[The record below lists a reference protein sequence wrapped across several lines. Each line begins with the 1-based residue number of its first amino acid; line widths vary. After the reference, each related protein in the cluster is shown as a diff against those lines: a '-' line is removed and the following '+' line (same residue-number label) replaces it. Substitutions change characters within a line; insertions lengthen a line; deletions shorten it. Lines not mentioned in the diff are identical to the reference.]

1 MGILARWLSE
11 MKPLP
16 GSSFGGLTMLPL
28 TGREADAPPYLTL
41 DEALSS
47 GKARVTEVSA
57 RGSVPELR
65 FANLCDQP
73 ILLIDGEELIGA
85 KQNRVL
91 NVTILVPPKTEL
103 VIPVSCVEAGRW
115 AGAGEFRSA
124 PHVMYAT
131 GRAEK
136 LRSVGVSMSTA
147 GTRRSDQAAVWRSID
162 SLATR
167 QGVKSATSRLDDV
180 YVARGDRIG
189 KYVEELRASDGQL
202 GAMFA
207 LGGKIRGIE
216 AFDHPATLRKV
227 LPKLVRSWAMDAL
240 SVEPGG
246 ETPQSPEVERRLGEL
261 AALSLSEH
269 PAVGLGREV
278 RFDSARVTG
287 GALLHE
293 GRVVHLCAFWVE
305 EEGADVVPQGFI
317 GRMLSASRR
326 ARARS

>member
-1 MGILARWLSE
+1 MSILARWLSE
-11 MKPLP
+11 VKPLP

-28 TGREADAPPYLTL
+28 AVSNGHAPLYLTL
-41 DEALSS
+41 DEALAT
-47 GKARVTEVSA
+47 GKARVTELSA
-57 RGSVPELR
+57 QGSVPELR
-65 FANLCDQP
+65 FVNLGEQP
-73 ILLIDGEELIGA
+73 ILLVDGEELIGA

-115 AGAGEFRSA
+115 AGGGEFRSA

-136 LRSVGVSMSTA
+136 LRSVGASMSMA
-147 GTRRSDQAAVWRSID
+147 GTRRSDQAAVWQSIAR
-162 SLATR
+162 LAER
-167 QGVKSATSRLDDV
+167 EGVQSRTSRLDDV

-189 KYVEELRASDGQL
+189 EYVGKLEARDGQV

-207 LGGKIRGIE
+207 LGGRIRGIE
-216 AFDHPATLRKV
+216 TFDHPATLRKV

-240 SVEPGG
+240 AVEQDA
-246 ETPQSPEVERRLGEL
+246 EAPQTAEVERRLGEL
-261 AALSLSEH
+261 AALPLSEH

-278 RFDSARVTG
+278 RFDSGSVTG
-287 GALLHE
+287 GALVHE
-293 GRVVHLCAFWVE
+293 GRIVHLCAFWVE
-305 EEGADVVPQGFI
+305 ESAPQGFI

-326 ARARS
+326 ARRRS

>member
-1 MGILARWLSE
+1 MGILTRWLSE
-11 MKPLP
+11 MKPLSA
-16 GSSFGGLTMLPL
+16 SSFGGLTMLPL
-28 TGREADAPPYLTL
+28 AGSNGHATLYLTL
-41 DEALSS
+41 DEALAT
-47 GKARVTEVSA
+47 GKARVTEVSTQ
-57 RGSVPELR
+57 GSVPELR
-65 FANLCDQP
+65 FVNLGEEP
-73 ILLIDGEELIGA
+73 ILLIDGEELVGA

-136 LRSVGVSMSTA
+136 VRSVGVSMATA
-147 GTRRSDQAAVWRSID
+147 GTHRSNQAAVWQSIAR
-162 SLATR
+162 LAEI
-167 QGVKSATSRLDDV
+167 QGVQSRTSRLEDV

-189 KYVEELRASDGQL
+189 EYVEKLGAVEGQV

-207 LGGKIRGIE
+207 LGERIRGIE

-240 SVEPGG
+240 SVEPGSG
-246 ETPQSPEVERRLGEL
+246 TPQASDVELRLGEL

-278 RFDSARVTG
+278 RFDSPRVTG
-287 GALLHE
+287 GALVHE

-305 EEGADVVPQGFI
+305 EEPSKGFV
-317 GRMLSASRR
+317 GRMFSASRR

>member
-1 MGILARWLSE
+1 
-11 MKPLP
+11 
-16 GSSFGGLTMLPL
+16 MLPL
-28 TGREADAPPYLTL
+28 TGTGADAPPYLTL
-41 DEALSS
+41 DEALAS

-57 RGSVPELR
+57 QGHVPELR

-73 ILLIDGEELIGA
+73 ILLIDGEELMGA

-131 GRAEK
+131 GRAQK
-136 LRSVGVSMSTA
+136 VRSVGVSMATA
-147 GTRRSDQAAVWRSID
+147 GTRRSDQAAVWQSIA
-162 SLATR
+162 SLAER

-180 YVARGDRIG
+180 YIARGDKIG
-189 KYVEELRASDGQL
+189 EYVEKLRASDGQL

-216 AFDHPATLRKV
+216 AFEHPALLRKV

-240 SVEPGG
+240 SVERGG
-246 ETPQSPEVERRLGEL
+246 EEPQAAEVERRLGEL

-278 RFDSARVTG
+278 RFESQRVTG

-305 EEGADVVPQGFI
+305 DEAAGDTPRGFI

-326 ARARS
+326 ARGNRS

>member
-1 MGILARWLSE
+1 MGILARCLSE

-16 GSSFGGLTMLPL
+16 AVTCGGLTMLPL
-28 TGREADAPPYLTL
+28 AGSHGDAPLYLTL
-41 DEALSS
+41 DEALAA
-47 GKARVTEVSA
+47 GRARVTEVSA
-57 RGSVPELR
+57 QGSVPELR
-65 FANLCDQP
+65 FVNLGDQP
-73 ILLIDGEELIGA
+73 ILLIDGEELSGA

-91 NVTILVPPKTEL
+91 TVTILVAPKTEL

-136 LRSVGVSMSTA
+136 ARSVSFSMSTL
-147 GTRRSDQAAVWRSID
+147 GTRRSDQSAVWQSIARLAEREGVRS
-162 SLATR
+162 R
-167 QGVKSATSRLDDV
+167 TSRLEDV
-180 YVARGDRIG
+180 YLARGDKIG
-189 KYVEELRASDGQL
+189 AYVDELPAADGQL

-240 SVEPGG
+240 TVGHEGAA
-246 ETPQSPEVERRLGEL
+246 PQDAEVERRLGEL
-261 AALSLSEH
+261 ASLSQSEH

-278 RFDSARVTG
+278 RFESPQVTG
-287 GALLHE
+287 AALLHE

-305 EEGADVVPQGFI
+305 EPGSGSRGFF

-326 ARARS
+326 ASRRS